1 MSKPTILQATPE
13 TMMSP
18 GQESRAKA
26 WGLTSVLVLLYTVNY
41 SDKILLGL
49 VAQPLKDE
57 FGLTS
62 AQIGLTASVFF
73 FAFSAGGFF
82 AGLINKWASLKWSL
96 MALAVIWAA
105 CMVPMIVA
113 GSFMVLLVSCFL
125 LGLTEGPSGALIHTA
140 VYSWHP
146 VERRSMPGAFIA
158 SSSSLA
164 KIAVAPAL
172 AFLIVQFGW
181 QSAFVAMLVVGL
193 GWCVLW
199 HFTWQPGPHG
209 EVRISAVKGSA
220 TATTPPPSVPWMS
233 IFRTPTFLGAVAAVV
248 PMYAL
253 LTVVLTWLPS
263 YFEVGLG
270 FTRLQAGAMFGFPSM
285 AAMLAMFAS
294 TYFSDRFMSRG
305 VSSRIMR
312 GIVPAAGL
320 LVCGLSMAALP
331 YIGTPIVVVAVVSI
345 GYGIGCILAPIMNA
359 AISQICPKHQVAG
372 SLGMFLAVMA
382 IGGIVAPPLTGMIV
396 DQAVSP
402 AVGYAQSFQIF
413 GIVAVVGAILAMIL
427 VNPDRDA
434 ARVMAQLAPAG

>member
-1 MSKPTILQATPE
+1 MSKVTTRQAMLE
-13 TMMSP
+13 TMTPP

-73 FAFSAGGFF
+73 LTFSAGGFF
-82 AGLINKWASLKWSL
+82 AGLINKWATLKWSL

-113 GSFMVLLVSCFL
+113 GSFVVLLVSRSL

-146 VERRSMPGAFIA
+146 MEKRSMPGAFLA

-164 KIAVAPAL
+164 KIAAAPAL
-172 AFLIVQFGW
+172 AFFIVQFGW
-181 QSAFVAMLVVGL
+181 HSAFVAMLAVGL

-199 HFTWQPGPHG
+199 YFAWRPGPYG
-209 EVRISAVKGSA
+209 EVRISGVTGSA
-220 TATTPPPSVPWMS
+220 TAPAPAVPWMS
-233 IFRTPTFLGAVAAVV
+233 IFRTRTFMGALAAVI

-270 FTRLQAGAMFGFPSM
+270 FTRFQAGAMFGFPSI
-285 AAMLAMFAS
+285 AAMLAMFSS
-294 TYFSDRFMSRG
+294 TYLSDKFMSRG

-320 LVCGLSMAALP
+320 LVCGVSMAVLP

-359 AISQICPKHQVAG
+359 AISQICPKNQVAG
-372 SLGMFLAVMA
+372 SLGMFLALMA

-413 GIVAVVGAILAMIL
+413 GIAGIVGAVLAMIL
-427 VNPDRDA
+427 VDPARDA
-434 ARVMAQLAPAG
+434 AKVMAQLNAAA

>member
-1 MSKPTILQATPE
+1 MSKVTTRQATPE
-13 TMMSP
+13 TFAPP
-18 GQESRAKA
+18 GKESRATA

-82 AGLINKWASLKWSL
+82 AGLINKWTTLKWSL
-96 MALAVIWAA
+96 MALALIWAI

-113 GSFMVLLVSCFL
+113 GSFMVLLVSRFL
-125 LGLTEGPSGALIHTA
+125 LGLTEGPSGALVHTA

-146 VERRSMPGAFIA
+146 LEKRSLPGAFIA
-158 SSSSLA
+158 SANSIA

-181 QSAFVAMLVVGL
+181 HSAFVAMLVVGL

-199 HFTWQPGPHG
+199 YFTWRPGPYG
-209 EVRISAVKGSA
+209 EVRIPAAKIPAKTSLPSA
-220 TATTPPPSVPWMS
+220 PWMS
-233 IFRTPTFLGAVAAVV
+233 IFLTRTFLGGLAAVI

-253 LTVVLTWLPS
+253 LTVILTWLPS

-270 FTRLQAGAMFGFPSM
+270 FTRLQAGSMFGIPSI
-285 AAMLAMFAS
+285 AALVAMLAS
-294 TYFSDRFMSRG
+294 SYLSDKFMGRG

-312 GIVPAAGL
+312 GVVPAAGL
-320 LVCGLSMAALP
+320 LVCGLSMAVLP
-331 YIGTPIVVVAVVSI
+331 YIGTPVLVVAVVSI
-345 GYGIGCILAPIMNA
+345 GYGIGCIVAPIMNA
-359 AISQICPKHQVAG
+359 AISQICPKDQVAG
-372 SLGMFLAVMA
+372 SLGVFLALMA
-382 IGGIVAPPLTGMIV
+382 IGGIIAPPLTGMIV
-396 DQAVSP
+396 DRAVSP
-402 AVGYAQSFQIF
+402 AAGYAQSFQVF
-413 GIVAVVGAILAMIL
+413 GIIAVLGAILAVIL
-427 VNPDRDA
+427 VNPARDA
-434 ARVMAQLAPAG
+434 VQVMAQLGTTD

>member
-1 MSKPTILQATPE
+1 M
-13 TMMSP
+13 
-18 GQESRAKA
+18 
-26 WGLTSVLVLLYTVNY
+26 LYTVNY

-113 GSFMVLLVSCFL
+113 GSFMVLLASRFL

-172 AFLIVQFGW
+172 ALLIVQFGW
-181 QSAFVAMLVVGL
+181 HSAFVAMLVVGL
-193 GWCVLW
+193 GWCALW
-199 HFTWQPGPHG
+199 YFTWRPGPYG
-209 EVRISAVKGSA
+209 EVRIPAVKGSA
-220 TATTPPPSVPWMS
+220 TDSSPSVPWMS

-312 GIVPAAGL
+312 GIVPASGL
-320 LVCGLSMAALP
+320 LVCGLSMAVLP

-372 SLGMFLAVMA
+372 SLGMFLALMA
-382 IGGIVAPPLTGMIV
+382 LGGIVAPPLTGLIV
-396 DQAVSP
+396 DQAVSA
-402 AVGYAQSFQIF
+402 AVGYAQSFQVF
-413 GIVAVVGAILAMIL
+413 GIAAIVGAVLAMIL
-427 VNPDRDA
+427 VNPARDA
-434 ARVMAQLAPAG
+434 VRVMAQLRSAD

>member
-1 MSKPTILQATPE
+1 MSKVTTRQAMPE
-13 TMMSP
+13 TMTPP

-49 VAQPLKDE
+49 VAQPLKEE

-82 AGLINKWASLKWSL
+82 AGLVNKWATLRWSL

-113 GSFMVLLVSCFL
+113 GSFVVLLVSRFL

-146 VERRSMPGAFIA
+146 MEKRSMPGAFIA

-181 QSAFVAMLVVGL
+181 HSAFVAMLVVGL

-199 HFTWQPGPHG
+199 YFTWRPGPYG
-209 EVRISAVKGSA
+209 EVRIPGVKGSA
-220 TATTPPPSVPWMS
+220 TTPAPAVPWMS
-233 IFRTPTFLGAVAAVV
+233 IFRTGTFLGALAAVI

-285 AAMLAMFAS
+285 AAMIAMFGS
-294 TYFSDRFMSRG
+294 TYLSDRYMSRG
-305 VSSRIMR
+305 VSSRVMR

-320 LVCGLSMAALP
+320 LVCGVSMAVLP
-331 YIGTPIVVVAVVSI
+331 YIGTPNIVVAVVSI

-359 AISQICPKHQVAG
+359 AISQICPKNQVAG
-372 SLGMFLAVMA
+372 SLGMFLALMA

-413 GIVAVVGAILAMIL
+413 GIAAIVGAVLAMIL
-427 VNPDRDA
+427 VNPDRDSV
-434 ARVMAQLAPAG
+434 RVMAQLEAAA

>member
-1 MSKPTILQATPE
+1 MSKVTTRQARLE
-13 TMMSP
+13 TMTPP
-18 GQESRAKA
+18 GHESRARA

-82 AGLINKWASLKWSL
+82 AGLINKWATLKWSL

-113 GSFMVLLVSCFL
+113 GSFVVLLVSRFL

-140 VYSWHP
+140 LYSWHP
-146 VERRSMPGAFIA
+146 MEKRSMPGAFIA

-181 QSAFVAMLVVGL
+181 HSAFVAMLVVGL

-199 HFTWQPGPHG
+199 YFTWRPGPYG
-209 EVRISAVKGSA
+209 EVRIPVVKGSV
-220 TATTPPPSVPWMS
+220 TTPSPSVPWMS
-233 IFRTPTFLGAVAAVV
+233 IFRTGTFLGALAAVI

-270 FTRLQAGAMFGFPSM
+270 FTRFQAGAMFGFPSI
-285 AAMLAMFAS
+285 AAMLAMFSS
-294 TYFSDRFMSRG
+294 TYLSDKFMSKG

-320 LVCGLSMAALP
+320 LVCGVSMAVLP

-359 AISQICPKHQVAG
+359 AISQICPTHQVAG
-372 SLGMFLAVMA
+372 SLGMFLALMA
-382 IGGIVAPPLTGMIV
+382 IGGIVAPPLTGIIV

-402 AVGYAQSFQIF
+402 AVGYAQSFQVF
-413 GIVAVVGAILAMIL
+413 GIAAITGAVLAMIL
-427 VNPDRDA
+427 VNPDRDS
-434 ARVMAQLAPAG
+434 ARVMAQLQTAA

>member
-1 MSKPTILQATPE
+1 MSKVTTRQAMPE
-13 TMMSP
+13 TMTPP
-18 GQESRAKA
+18 GQESRARA

-96 MALAVIWAA
+96 MALAIIWAV

-113 GSFMVLLVSCFL
+113 GSFMVLLVSRFL

-146 VERRSMPGAFIA
+146 MEKRSMPGAFIGA
-158 SSSSLA
+158 ASSLA

-181 QSAFVAMLVVGL
+181 HSAFVAMLVFGL

-199 HFTWQPGPHG
+199 HFTWRPGPYG
-209 EVRISAVKGSA
+209 EVRNFAVKGSA
-220 TATTPPPSVPWMS
+220 KAETAPPSAPWMS
-233 IFRTPTFLGAVAAVV
+233 IFRTRTFLGALAAVV

-270 FTRLQAGAMFGFPSM
+270 FTRLQAGSMFGFPSI
-285 AAMLAMFAS
+285 AALVAMFAS
-294 TYFSDRFMSRG
+294 TYLSDKFMSRG
-305 VSSRIMR
+305 VSSKIMR

-320 LVCGLSMAALP
+320 LVCGLSMAVLP
-331 YIGTPIVVVAVVSI
+331 YIGTPVLVVAVVSI
-345 GYGIGCILAPIMNA
+345 GYGIGCIVGPIMNA
-359 AISQICPKHQVAG
+359 AISQICPKNQVAG

-402 AVGYAQSFQIF
+402 AVGYAQAFQTF
-413 GIVAVVGAILAMIL
+413 GIVAVLGAILAMIL
-427 VNPDRDA
+427 VDPARDA
-434 ARVMAQLAPAG
+434 VRVKAQIKIAV

>member
-1 MSKPTILQATPE
+1 MSKVTTRQAVPGIMTP
-13 TMMSP
+13 S

-26 WGLTSVLVLLYTVNY
+26 WGLTSVLVLLYTINY

-62 AQIGLTASVFF
+62 AQIGLTASAFF

-82 AGLINKWASLKWSL
+82 AGLMNRWATLKWSL

-105 CMVPMIVA
+105 CMVPIIVA
-113 GSFMVLLVSCFL
+113 GSFAVLLASRFL

-146 VERRSMPGAFIA
+146 MEKRSMPGAFIA

-164 KIAVAPAL
+164 KIAAAPAL

-181 QSAFVAMLVVGL
+181 HSAFVAMLLVGL

-199 HFTWQPGPHG
+199 YFTWRPGPYG
-209 EVRISAVKGSA
+209 EVRIPGVKGSA
-220 TATTPPPSVPWMS
+220 TTPAPAVPWMS
-233 IFRTPTFLGAVAAVV
+233 IFRTRTFLGALAAVI

-270 FTRLQAGAMFGFPSM
+270 FTRFQAGAMFGFPSI
-285 AAMLAMFAS
+285 AAILAMFSS
-294 TYFSDRFMSRG
+294 TYLSDKFMSRG

-312 GIVPAAGL
+312 GIVPATGL
-320 LVCGLSMAALP
+320 LVCGVSMAVLP

-359 AISQICPKHQVAG
+359 AISQISPRNQVAG
-372 SLGMFLAVMA
+372 SLGMFLAMMA
-382 IGGIVAPPLTGMIV
+382 IGGIIAPPLTGMIV
-396 DQAVSP
+396 DRAVSP

-413 GIVAVVGAILAMIL
+413 GIAAIVGAILAMIL
-427 VNPDRDA
+427 VNPDRDS
-434 ARVMAQLAPAG
+434 ARVMAQLTTA